1 MKDSGTEYYKAY
13 GDISGSR
20 RGKFADWAK
29 SSNKT
34 CTLDYYLQGKQ
45 KGRDNMIKCKVRPAL
60 EPWLGHARGEER
72 ELIRLFAS
80 RHLFAF
86 VPAERHGRRQDEL

>member
-13 GDISGSR
+13 GDMAGSR
-20 RGKFADWAK
+20 RKKFADWVK
-29 SSNKT
+29 NSNEK

-60 EPWLGHARGEER
+60 SDCASGRARG
-72 ELIRLFAS
+72 
-80 RHLFAF
+80 
-86 VPAERHGRRQDEL
+86 